1 MTRRLGV
8 LSAAGTAV
16 LAALVWVAA
25 SRLPPK
31 ASEFELAMLTRPSKP
46 GLGICVGSS
55 GAASRCDALAATNAA
70 RVRNLRTHAALFAH
84 CMAGHG
90 SPVGE
95 PRFSHGKGG
104 FSVSFPSYDVR
115 RLSFRAAY
123 VHCGPLLG
131 P

>member
-1 MTRRLGV
+1 MAPGSLGPN
-8 LSAAGTAV
+8 LDFYEPRTAH
-16 LAALVWVAA
+16 
-25 SRLPPK
+25 
-31 ASEFELAMLTRPSKP
+31 
-46 GLGICVGSS
+46 GSS
-55 GAASRCDALAATNAA
+55 LSPGI
-70 RVRNLRTHAALFAH
+70 HAALFAR